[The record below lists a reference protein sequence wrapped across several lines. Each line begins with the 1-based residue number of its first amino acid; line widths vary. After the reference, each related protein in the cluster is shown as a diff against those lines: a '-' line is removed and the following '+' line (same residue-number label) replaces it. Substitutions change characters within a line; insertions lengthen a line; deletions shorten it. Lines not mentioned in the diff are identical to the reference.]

1 MLKSAIA
8 IRHVHFE
15 NLGTFEAVLAGAGYK
30 LHYHDVGIDHLSML
44 DPIQPDLL
52 VVLGGPV
59 GVYEDDAYPFL
70 AWERAL
76 LARRL
81 AAGRPTFGI
90 CLGAQQMA
98 ATLGAKVAPTGVK
111 EIGFSPLTLTT
122 AGWASPLRHLD
133 DVPVLHW
140 HGDTFET
147 PEGAENLGSTPLC
160 GQQAFALGR
169 NVLGVQFHPEAE
181 MCNGLEPWLVGH
193 AAELAAAGID
203 PRAIRADATR
213 HGPRLREA
221 GRAMFAEWLE
231 GLEP

>member
-8 IRHVHFE
+8 MRHIHFE

-30 LHYHDVGIDHLSML
+30 LHYHDIGVDSLSML
-44 DPIQPDLL
+44 DPVQPDLL

-59 GVYEDDAYPFL
+59 GVYDDDAYPFL
-70 AWERAL
+70 SWERAL
-76 LARRL
+76 LSRRL

-98 ATLGAKVAPTGVK
+98 AALGAKVAPTGIK

-122 AGWASPLRHLD
+122 SGWASPLRHLD
-133 DVPVLHW
+133 GVAVLHW
-140 HGDTFET
+140 HGDAFEI
-147 PEGAENLGSTPLC
+147 PDGAENLASTQLC

-169 NVLGVQFHPEAE
+169 NFLGVQFHPEAE
-181 MCNGLEPWLVGH
+181 ACNGLEPWLVGH
-193 AAELAAAGID
+193 ATELSTAGID
-203 PRAIRADATR
+203 PRAIRADAIR
-213 HGPRLREA
+213 HGARLREA
-221 GRAMFAEWLE
+221 GRAMFGEWLE